1 MLRKARGRFSR
12 RKTIVP
18 AEPATAGVA
27 HAPRRCESK
36 QARVASQ
43 VKMNKIF
50 VKGANEIAAKQQA
63 ELNKLKHD
71 AVYSKL

>member
-1 MLRKARGRFSR
+1 MSPTR
-12 RKTIVP
+12 RVDAKV
-18 AEPATAGVA
+18 
-27 HAPRRCESK
+27 SK
-36 QARVASQ
+36 QESLVKINNE

>member
-1 MLRKARGRFSR
+1 MSPTR
-12 RKTIVP
+12 RVDAKV
-18 AEPATAGVA
+18 
-27 HAPRRCESK
+27 SK
-36 QARVASQ
+36 QESLIKINNE

>member
-1 MLRKARGRFSR
+1 MPLQVSPTR
-12 RKTIVP
+12 RVDAKV
-18 AEPATAGVA
+18 
-27 HAPRRCESK
+27 SK
-36 QARVASQ
+36 QESLVKINNE

-50 VKGANEIAAKQQA
+50 IKGANEIAAKQQA